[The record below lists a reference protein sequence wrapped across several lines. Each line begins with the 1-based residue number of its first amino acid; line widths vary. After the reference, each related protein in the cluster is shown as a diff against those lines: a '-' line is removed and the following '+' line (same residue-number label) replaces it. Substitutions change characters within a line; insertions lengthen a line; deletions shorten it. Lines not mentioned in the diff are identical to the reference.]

1 MNLIDLDYLNEVIK
15 HKAITKS
22 EAIIDLFETY
32 LCSIGA
38 TVPNKERD
46 EAEKDD
52 PYETY
57 SLIFGSHYDQLKDA
71 LDQII

>member
-1 MNLIDLDYLNEVIK
+1 MNLMDLDYLNEAIE

-22 EAIIDLFETY
+22 EAIIDLFESY
-32 LCSIGA
+32 LCSIQA
-38 TVPNKERD
+38 TIPNEERD

-57 SLIFGSHYDQLKDA
+57 SFIFGSHYDQLKDA

>member
-1 MNLIDLDYLNEVIK
+1 MNLIDLDYLNEAIK

-32 LCSIGA
+32 LYSIGA
-38 TVPNKERD
+38 TVPNEERD
-46 EAEKDD
+46 AAEKDD

-71 LDQII
+71 LDQIV